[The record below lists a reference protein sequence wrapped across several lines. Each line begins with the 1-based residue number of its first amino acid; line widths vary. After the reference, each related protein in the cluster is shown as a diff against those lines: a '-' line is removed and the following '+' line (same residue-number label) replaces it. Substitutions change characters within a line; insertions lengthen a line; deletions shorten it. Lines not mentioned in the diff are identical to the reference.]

1 MKTIPNIPYLGAL
14 SSVVIASGHRQFGA
28 KSYWVRLY
36 TQAKNICYSPIF
48 LAYILLLRIHGC
60 LCHYL
65 EAMPKDLSPVIQ
77 QLIRWRKNND
87 LSQSEAVRIL
97 EDAGLPVKLG
107 TLQHWEIGRA
117 RPHPLS
123 AAALAKFLEQQP
135 YLKSSPS
142 PDNKGATP
150 KSLPHVVQQLV
161 RWRASNQL
169 SQSEAV
175 RILANAGL
183 PISVRTLQSWEIGR
197 RSPQAVT
204 AAALT
209 RYLEQHPNIKATN
222 PRE

>member
-1 MKTIPNIPYLGAL
+1 M
-14 SSVVIASGHRQFGA
+14 
-28 KSYWVRLY
+28 
-36 TQAKNICYSPIF
+36 QAEKICYSPIF
-48 LAYILLLRIHGC
+48 LAYILLLRIHDC

-97 EDAGLPVKLG
+97 EGAGLPVKLG

-135 YLKSSPS
+135 GLKNSPA
-142 PDNKGATP
+142 PDNRGATP
-150 KSLPHVVQQLV
+150 KSLPPVVQQLV
-161 RWRASNQL
+161 LWRTSNQL

-209 RYLEQHPNIKATN
+209 RYLEQHPNIKGTN
-222 PRE
+222 PRD

>member
-1 MKTIPNIPYLGAL
+1 M
-14 SSVVIASGHRQFGA
+14 
-28 KSYWVRLY
+28 
-36 TQAKNICYSPIF
+36 QAEKICYSPIF
-48 LAYILLLRIHGC
+48 LAYILLLRIHDC

-97 EDAGLPVKLG
+97 EGAGLPVKLG

-123 AAALAKFLEQQP
+123 AAALAKFLEQQSG
-135 YLKSSPS
+135 LKSSPA
-142 PDNKGATP
+142 PDNRGATP
-150 KSLPHVVQQLV
+150 KSLPPVVQQLV
-161 RWRASNQL
+161 LWRASNQL

-175 RILANAGL
+175 RILAGAGL

-209 RYLEQHPNIKATN
+209 RYLEQHPNVKGTN
-222 PRE
+222 PRD

>member
-1 MKTIPNIPYLGAL
+1 MSRRQDLLLYCSRLW
-14 SSVVIASGHRQFGA
+14 SSPIRCQIIWFH
-28 KSYWVRLY
+28 LH
-36 TQAKNICYSPIF
+36 TQDKIIYYSPI
-48 LAYILLLRIHGC
+48 AYILLLRIHGC
-60 LCHYL
+60 VCHYL
-65 EAMPKDLSPVIQ
+65 DAMPKELSPVIQ

-97 EDAGLPVKLG
+97 EGAGLPVRLG

-135 YLKSSPS
+135 NLKRS
-142 PDNKGATP
+142 PDSKSTPP
-150 KSLPHVVQQLV
+150 KSLPPVVQQLL

-169 SQSEAV
+169 SQSEAA
-175 RILANAGL
+175 RILAYAGL
-183 PISVRTLQSWEIGR
+183 PIRVRTLQSWEIGR

-209 RYLEQHPNIKATN
+209 RYLEQHPNIKGTS
-222 PRE
+222 PRD

>member
-1 MKTIPNIPYLGAL
+1 MIADSQDR
-14 SSVVIASGHRQFGA
+14 SSDE
-28 KSYWVRLY
+28 SYGINLY
-36 TQAKNICYSPIF
+36 AQVQTICYYPIL
-48 LAYILLLRIHGC
+48 LAYILLLRNLGS
-60 LCHYL
+60 LCHHTK
-65 EAMPKDLSPVIQ
+65 AMPKELSPVIQ

-123 AAALAKFLEQQP
+123 AAALAKFLERRP
-135 YLKSSPS
+135 YLKNSPS
-142 PDNKGATP
+142 PESKGATP
-150 KSLPHVVQQLV
+150 KSLSPVVQQLV
-161 RWRASNQL
+161 RWRAFNQL
-169 SQSEAV
+169 SQSEAA
-175 RILANAGL
+175 RILGNAGL

-197 RSPQAVT
+197 RSPQTVT

-209 RYLEQHPNIKATN
+209 RYLEQHPNIKGTN

>member
-1 MKTIPNIPYLGAL
+1 M
-14 SSVVIASGHRQFGA
+14 
-28 KSYWVRLY
+28 
-36 TQAKNICYSPIF
+36 QAKNICYPPIL

-87 LSQSEAVRIL
+87 LSQSDAVRIL
-97 EDAGLPVKLG
+97 EGAGLPVKLG

-135 YLKSSPS
+135 NLKRS
-142 PDNKGATP
+142 PDSKSTPP
-150 KSLPHVVQQLV
+150 KSLPPVVQQLL

-169 SQSEAV
+169 SQSEAA

-183 PISVRTLQSWEIGR
+183 PIRVRTLQSWEIGR

-204 AAALT
+204 AAALS
-209 RYLEQHPNIKATN
+209 RYLEQHPNIKGTN
-222 PRE
+222 PRD

>member
-1 MKTIPNIPYLGAL
+1 MPKAL
-14 SSVVIASGHRQFGA
+14 SP
-28 KSYWVRLY
+28 L
-36 TQAKNICYSPIF
+36 
-48 LAYILLLRIHGC
+48 
-60 LCHYL
+60 
-65 EAMPKDLSPVIQ
+65 IQ
-77 QLIRWRKNND
+77 QLIRWRKNNQ
-87 LSQSEAVRIL
+87 LSQSKAVRIL

-135 YLKSSPS
+135 PSKSSPS
-142 PDNKGATP
+142 PEKKDSKP
-150 KSLPHVVQQLV
+150 KSLLPVVQQLV
-161 RWRASNQL
+161 RWRASNKL

-175 RILANAGL
+175 RILGNAGL

-209 RYLEQHPNIKATN
+209 RYFEQQPNIRRPD
-222 PRE
+222 PRD